1 MLDINNVE
9 VNLMF
14 CICNDWNNFNVGILN
29 KDTLQCELVLRDTS
43 KVTFVRKEKKQRK
56 ELPTF
61 KPQFTVR
68 TVEIVNIA
76 FPGIF
81 QRARHAGETA

>member
-1 MLDINNVE
+1 MFDINNVE

-14 CICNDWNNFNVGILN
+14 ASAMIGITLN

-61 KPQFTVR
+61 KRQFTVR